1 MNNYTTS
8 YKLKIKAEGDHIT
21 LYLFIYDTKKGQ
33 DKMKCSSKL
42 PQEGSSIFLLPW

>member
-21 LYLFIYDTKKGQ
+21 LYLFIYDIKKKAKTK
-33 DKMKCSSKL
+33 
-42 PQEGSSIFLLPW
+42 